1 MAGMILAGMLV
12 GGAIALAVPVGTEIG
27 LYLRLAVLG
36 VFLIAAGLGLWLVIR
51 ILWRGF
57 REEQQLARAKNP
69 WKL

>member
-1 MAGMILAGMLV
+1 
-12 GGAIALAVPVGTEIG
+12 
-27 LYLRLAVLG
+27 
-36 VFLIAAGLGLWLVIR
+36 LVIR